1 MRNKAIFCFIILL
14 TLFLSVSVIS
24 ASENNTCDNLNSV
37 DGDAIEVPSADA
49 DLDELSLSDGNLN
62 EVSSADEDSD
72 KVLSSDA
79 NLNEVS
85 SADNAVIASDDAK
98 SSTVISAKDKTSYV
112 DYKDKFTVQL
122 TSGGKALANK
132 PVTITLNNVKYN
144 KVTKPP
150 RRKAEGVRRALD
162 HSACTSFSPK
172 ASQAVSPT
180 SNTRRPTG

>member
-62 EVSSADEDSD
+62 EVSSADEDFD

-85 SADNAVIASDDAK
+85 SADDAVIASDDAK

-144 KVTKPP
+144 KVTDSNGQATINFKL
-150 RRKAEGVRRALD
+150 KTGKYKVKY
-162 HSACTSFSPK
+162 SFAGDDEFT
-172 ASQAVSPT
+172 ASSGASKINVK
-180 SNTRRPTG
+180 